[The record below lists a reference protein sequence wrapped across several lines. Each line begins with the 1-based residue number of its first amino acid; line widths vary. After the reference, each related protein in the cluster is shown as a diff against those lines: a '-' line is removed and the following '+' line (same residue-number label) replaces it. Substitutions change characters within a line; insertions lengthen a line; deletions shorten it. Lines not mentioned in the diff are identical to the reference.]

1 MDLSVSLPS
10 IDACWENLLA
20 LFSPDG
26 GFKARLSNRAFFFCI
41 GLLAS
46 VVCSPLAASTDYRA
60 AWLARFDS
68 CRMHLADDFSVDRRE
83 PSMGL

>member
-1 MDLSVSLPS
+1 MLGKFIGVML
-10 IDACWENLLA
+10 
-20 LFSPDG
+20 SPDG
-26 GFKARLSNRAFFFCI
+26 GFKARLSNRAYFFCI

-68 CRMHLADDFSVDRRE
+68 CRMHRQTIFR
-83 PSMGL
+83 